1 MLSIAADANWIWN
14 GMMFNTM
21 TFEFRFE
28 SIYGI
33 HCALTLF
40 SRCTQS
46 HCLCVKHSVNDTDRC
61 ELGENY
67 FVPGTPCT
75 VTGGSHFSL
84 WNGARHDYQGAGA
97 EGLYLYLSPCSGA
110 HRGDMP
116 FDVMAAHRSWKG
128 AVRGIEYLVLALYG
142 DDDDDVDLLF
152 FSASFQS
159 VIAGAEAVGP
169 RYDDNV
175 DSDFLTDLSPE
186 TENEIGSRFKLY
198 ALSLS
203 LHSVC

>member
-1 MLSIAADANWIWN
+1 
-14 GMMFNTM
+14 
-21 TFEFRFE
+21 
-28 SIYGI
+28 
-33 HCALTLF
+33 
-40 SRCTQS
+40 
-46 HCLCVKHSVNDTDRC
+46 
-61 ELGENY
+61 
-67 FVPGTPCT
+67 
-75 VTGGSHFSL
+75 
-84 WNGARHDYQGAGA
+84 
-97 EGLYLYLSPCSGA
+97 
-110 HRGDMP
+110 MP

-175 DSDFLTDLSPE
+175 DSDFLTDLRPE